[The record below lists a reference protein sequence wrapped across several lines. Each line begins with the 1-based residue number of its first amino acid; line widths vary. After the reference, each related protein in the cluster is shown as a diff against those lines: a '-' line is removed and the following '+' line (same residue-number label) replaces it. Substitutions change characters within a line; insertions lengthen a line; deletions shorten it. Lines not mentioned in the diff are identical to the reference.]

1 MHERGQYKHAKSTI
15 DQALRIGET
24 LKEARKL
31 LDDTKAI
38 DVLSHIY
45 YTYGALAQLM
55 NLHEEGFEAHR
66 KLLKLRL
73 DLVSK
78 LPRRDPLLAHS
89 YNEIGSDYMRRKLY
103 QDAETNYKQS
113 IETYQCLFDY
123 TELMLAFPAAN
134 LGLAY
139 WLQGKFEA
147 AAEVV
152 GEALQYRESKLG
164 RDDRE
169 SMK

>member
-15 DQALRIGET
+15 DQALRIGEA
-24 LKEARKL
+24 LKETGQF
-31 LDDTKAI
+31 LDDSEAI

-55 NLHEEGFEAHR
+55 NLHDEGFEAHR

-73 DLVSK
+73 DLVPK
-78 LPRRDPLLAHS
+78 LPKSDPLLAHS
-89 YNEIGSDYMRRKLY
+89 YNEIGSDYMRKKLY
-103 QDAETNYKQS
+103 HDAETHYVKS
-113 IETYQCLFDY
+113 IETYKGLSDY

-139 WLQGKFEA
+139 WLQGKLKE

-152 GEALQYRESKLG
+152 GDALQYRESKLG
-164 RDDRE
+164 RDDHE